1 VRQRNAKTGPPPPLQ
16 IGKLFPDDQAILW
29 APVEG
34 LTRSMELSQPAIVI
48 TQGAL
53 REVIRHLSSSPDQE
67 LLGFLIGEPCEC
79 PKSKR
84 RFLCITGTLRTG
96 HAIAEEEP
104 IQIPDA
110 EWLGQQL
117 EVRRRRSTLIGWY
130 HSSPFLSPSPSALDL
145 ETHRARFTE
154 PWQCGLVIAT
164 EGNEPAG
171 GFFRA
176 HADPYEGGAYVPF
189 YEQVDDEG
197 VLEGGRL
204 RTLIDWSSYS
214 TSELV
219 ERDED
224 ERSVHVSAGG
234 NTRRADPDAPAAA
247 LPLMIPSPV
256 DDAASAA
263 PARSR
268 WLSGVIATVVVLAL
282 GFAGALIWNSQRLPE
297 PPMSDVPHPRDAA
310 APSGAAM
317 AAQRRLDS
325 LAAAAVAASSASAAT
340 QQRDTALPLPAGV
353 GAGAAAGATTS
364 VASAV
369 PVAPPPAPIAPPAAP
384 PIVPVG
390 QPDAHG
396 PGAAE
401 SPVAGQLRFDSLAD
415 SLEHSL
421 HNYRDRRVDF
431 GQKRLSCT
439 ELAYGYRAADEA
451 LVALARVA
459 RDTRSLD
466 AQRKSRYGQLSAGMD
481 TVNDDFDAS
490 RCKRQ

>member
-16 IGKLFPDDQAILW
+16 IGKVFPDDQAILW
-29 APVEG
+29 APVKG

-79 PKSKR
+79 PNTNR

-104 IQIPDA
+104 VQIPDA

-130 HSSPFLSPSPSALDL
+130 HSSPFLSPSPTSLDL
-145 ETHRARFTE
+145 ETHRARFAE
-154 PWQCGLVIAT
+154 AWQCGLVIAT

-176 HADPYEGGAYVPF
+176 HANPEEGGAYIPF
-189 YEQVDDEG
+189 YEQVDEDG
-197 VLEGGRL
+197 ILEGGRL
-204 RTLIDWSSYS
+204 RTLIDWTSYS

-224 ERSVHVSAGG
+224 ERSVHTSA
-234 NTRRADPDAPAAA
+234 TTKQADPDAMPAA

-256 DDAASAA
+256 EDEPSAA
-263 PARSR
+263 PGRNR
-268 WLSGVIATVVVLAL
+268 WVGGTIMTVVAL
-282 GFAGALIWNSQRLPE
+282 GVLFVGAMIWNSRRLPE
-297 PPMSDVPHPRDAA
+297 PPVASLQRDSVPVAA
-310 APSGAAM
+310 IAPNSQAV

-325 LAAAAVAASSASAAT
+325 LASAAVAAGSASAARNASAVA
-340 QQRDTALPLPAGV
+340 QPVD
-353 GAGAAAGATTS
+353 TTS
-364 VASAV
+364 VA
-369 PVAPPPAPIAPPAAP
+369 VAAPPAPAP
-384 PIVPVG
+384 VPNVAS
-390 QPDAHG
+390 QTP
-396 PGAAE
+396 PGAVDPSSGGLA
-401 SPVAGQLRFDSLAD
+401 SRFDSLAD
-415 SLEHSL
+415 SLEHGL
-421 HNYRDRRVDF
+421 HNYHDRRVDF
-431 GQKRLSCT
+431 EQKRLSCT

-451 LVALARVA
+451 LVSLARLA
-459 RDTRSLD
+459 GDARSLD
-466 AQRKSRYGQLSAGMD
+466 AQRAARYNQLRAGMD
-481 TVNDDFDAS
+481 TVNNDFDAS
-490 RCKRQ
+490 RCKRI

>member
-1 VRQRNAKTGPPPPLQ
+1 MASRGDPVRQRNAKTGPPPPLQ
-16 IGKLFPDDQAILW
+16 IGKPFPDDQAILW

-34 LTRSMELSQPAIVI
+34 LARSMELSPPAIVI

-79 PKSKR
+79 PNTKR

-104 IQIPDA
+104 VQIPDA

-130 HSSPFLSPSPSALDL
+130 HSTPFLSPSPSALDL

-176 HADPYEGGAYVPF
+176 HADPAEGGAYVPF

-197 VLEGGRL
+197 ILEGGRL
-204 RTLIDWSSYS
+204 RTLIDWTSYS

-219 ERDED
+219 ERDDD
-224 ERSVHVSAGG
+224 ERSVHTSAT
-234 NTRRADPDAPAAA
+234 TRQADPDAMAAA
-247 LPLMIPSPV
+247 LPLMIPSPA
-256 DDAASAA
+256 DDLVSFA
-263 PARSR
+263 PYRSR
-268 WLSGVIATVVVLAL
+268 WVGGSIITVLAL
-282 GFAGALIWNSQRLPE
+282 AVTFVSVLIWNSRRLPE
-297 PPMSDVPHPRDAA
+297 PPMAALPRDREPAAVPNAA
-310 APSGAAM
+310 AI

-325 LAAAAVAASSASAAT
+325 LASAALAAGSAAATSN
-340 QQRDTALPLPAGV
+340 
-353 GAGAAAGATTS
+353 AGAQPGDTTS
-364 VASAV
+364 VATTAAA
-369 PVAPPPAPIAPPAAP
+369 PPAPAPAPDVAPPAPAPSAPAPSDAVVAA
-384 PIVPVG
+384 
-390 QPDAHG
+390 QA
-396 PGAAE
+396 
-401 SPVAGQLRFDSLAD
+401 RFDSLAD
-415 SLEHSL
+415 SLDHGL
-421 HNYRDRRVDF
+421 HNYHDRRVDF

-451 LVALARVA
+451 LVSLAQVA
-459 RDTRSLD
+459 RDTRTLD
-466 AQRKSRYGQLSAGMD
+466 QPRRARYNQLSAGMD
-481 TVNDDFDAS
+481 TVNNDFDAS
-490 RCKRQ
+490 KCKRI